1 MAPGLLMRRLLVS
14 HHPADFLA
22 EHTLDFV
29 LHRFS
34 AGFAEMRPYKVGGFA
49 DFLYHRGRGKVMPA
63 VALGSL
69 FAIGG
74 SFQSIKFFKRASLSC
89 AVALRKFSP
98 EKRIG
103 AHISNRRS

>member
-49 DFLYHRGRGKVMPA
+49 DFLYHRGRGVR
-63 VALGSL
+63 LGAGEGHAYGI
-69 FAIGG
+69 FTPCCYVC
-74 SFQSIKFFKRASLSC
+74 K
-89 AVALRKFSP
+89 
-98 EKRIG
+98 
-103 AHISNRRS
+103 

>member
-34 AGFAEMRPYKVGGFA
+34 AGFAEMRPYKVGC
-49 DFLYHRGRGKVMPA
+49 V
-63 VALGSL
+63 V
-69 FAIGG
+69 
-74 SFQSIKFFKRASLSC
+74 
-89 AVALRKFSP
+89 
-98 EKRIG
+98 
-103 AHISNRRS
+103 NRNVL